1 MAANYQPLKFA
12 LQKNVPIRDQ
22 IIAVLGGVE
31 FLKRKIIS
39 RSGKLT
45 DPKVLKRTSLMTTQ
59 LVAIV
64 SLIT

>member
-31 FLKRKIIS
+31 FLKRKIMS
-39 RSGKLT
+39 RSGKLA
-45 DPKVLKRTSLMTTQ
+45 DPKVLNAPL
-59 LVAIV
+59 
-64 SLIT
+64 